1 MNNLN
6 NTIILPGQTIGII
19 GGGQLGRMMALSAK
33 ASGFK
38 IAVLEPTAEGPCAQV
53 ADIEI
58 IGAYD
63 DIEALKRL
71 ADVSDV
77 ITYEFENIS
86 SEALDWL
93 KQHAFLPQG
102 SELLKLTQDRLTEK
116 KAISDAGA
124 SVAPY
129 QEIQDIS
136 EIYLHI
142 EKLGYPSVLK
152 TTRGGYDGKGQLVI
166 KEEADIQKAESLL
179 KTGIC
184 VLEAWIPFVKEI
196 SIIVTRKADGETSHF
211 PIAENI
217 HIENILH
224 KSIVPARI
232 SSQAERKAIK
242 EALQLAE
249 KLDLVGT
256 LAVEMFLTAQ
266 DDIIINE
273 LAPRPHN
280 SGHYTMEACETS
292 QFEQHIR
299 AVCNWPLGN
308 TALLKPVVMINILGE
323 HIEPL
328 MDEIPRLSDW
338 KVHLYGKKEAKLK
351 RKMGHVNILRPTI
364 EEALLESDRS
374 KIWNQ
379 QVETEEVK

>member
-6 NTIILPGQTIGII
+6 NTTILPGQTIGII

-33 ASGFK
+33 ASGFR

-53 ADIEI
+53 ADVEI

-63 DIEALKRL
+63 DIDALKRL
-71 ADVSDV
+71 AEVSDV

-93 KQHAFLPQG
+93 KQHAYLPQG

-142 EKLGYPSVLK
+142 EKIGYPSVLK

-166 KEEADIQKAESLL
+166 KEEDDIKKADSLL
-179 KTGIC
+179 KTGVC
-184 VLEAWIPFVKEI
+184 VLEAWIPFIKEI
-196 SIIVTRKADGETSHF
+196 SIIVTRKANGEATHF

-217 HIENILH
+217 HIDNILH

-232 SSQAERKAIK
+232 SQQAETKAIN

-249 KLDLVGT
+249 NLELIGT
-256 LAVEMFLTAQ
+256 LAVEMFLTDQ
-266 DDIIINE
+266 DEIIINE

-299 AVCNWPLGN
+299 AVCNWELGN
-308 TALLKPVVMINILGE
+308 TALLKPVVMVNILGE
-323 HIEPL
+323 HLGPL
-328 MDEIPRLSDW
+328 MDEIPELSDW
-338 KVHLYGKKEAKLK
+338 KIHLYGKKEAMLK
-351 RKMGHVNILRPTI
+351 RKMGHVNILRSTV

-374 KIWNQ
+374 KIWKQ